1 MHARSA
7 LSRQVMM
14 QGARRLVGS
23 VFAKVAELAGLG
35 RAVLHAF
42 PPLALIGVA
51 GVAVGLAQLSAALT
65 LWHVLVAAGVI
76 CLLGCTARR
85 PAPTRDAP
93 AAVPQVDTDGIERR
107 VEHLKDIDWQLR
119 ESEARYRDLLDT
131 QEHIICRRDADGHLT
146 YVNKAFCRM
155 FAITPEAVL
164 GERWQPVILAEER
177 LAPDTGA
184 HLRRYVQFV
193 ETARG
198 QRWLELEEHRVPGH
212 QTPGDPAST
221 TPGEVQIVGSDITE
235 RRAGEAELASARD
248 EAQAADRAKS
258 RFLAA
263 MSHEIRTPMNGI
275 MGMASLL
282 GDTKLSAEQQTYL
295 GAIDQS
301 ARTLLLLIDEILDFS
316 KIEAGKFELASEPFA
331 LADCV
336 QGAVELLAPAAHEK
350 GLEIAWT
357 CDAAQPFLVTG
368 DPIRVRQIM
377 LNLIGNAVK
386 YTDRGGVLVNLVC
399 EERSGDHAHLAVQV
413 KDTGI
418 GLSADA
424 QKRLFAE
431 FNQGDADVA
440 LRRGG
445 TGLGLAISRRLARA
459 MGGDITVESEPGRG
473 AAFTVRMTLPIAID
487 RPANTPRRIPADCGS
502 VLLAFDRLIDRRALA
517 ANLAAIGIEAI
528 QSDDPLSGE
537 DIDAA
542 AAAGRPVGIV
552 VCDAQSD
559 LSEAAAILA
568 RAHAHAPSGKARGM
582 LLIDPGTRPNLAKF
596 RKAGFES
603 YLVRPVRPSALRA
616 RLGLDP
622 SGSVADE
629 RIQQAEGIVA
639 PGPRPMRS
647 HHVLLAED
655 NAVNA
660 LLATRMLEKSGCTVV
675 HVGDGEQAVTA
686 VMRSLEPDERP
697 FDLVLMDIHMP
708 RLDGLAAATTIR
720 SLAAGR
726 ALPPMVALTAN
737 AFSEDRDRCI
747 AAGLDDYL
755 AKPFHKSDLTALL
768 DRWHRPAGD
777 KAA

>member
-1 MHARSA
+1 MAV
-7 LSRQVMM
+7 SRQVMM
-14 QGARRLVGS
+14 RGARRLVRD
-23 VFAKVAELAGLG
+23 VFTQITDRPDHG
-35 RAVLHAF
+35 RLSWRAF
-42 PPLALIGVA
+42 PPLAWIGVA
-51 GVAVGLAQLSAALT
+51 VLALGLLQLPAALS
-65 LWHVLVAAGVI
+65 LGHVLAAAGII
-76 CLLGCTARR
+76 CILACAARR
-85 PAPTRDAP
+85 PSPARSAP
-93 AAVPQVDTDGIERR
+93 AAPAPSNIDTDGIERR
-107 VEHLKDIDWQLR
+107 VEHLKDIDWELR

-131 QEHIICRRDADGHLT
+131 QEHIICRRDGEGRLT
-146 YVNKAFCRM
+146 YVNKAYCRM
-155 FAITPEAVL
+155 FAVTPETVL
-164 GERWQPVILAEER
+164 GERWMPQVLAEER
-177 LAPDTGA
+177 LAPDAGGPI
-184 HLRRYVQFV
+184 RRSAQLL
-193 ETARG
+193 ETAHG
-198 QRWLELEEHRVPGH
+198 QRWIELEEHRVPG
-212 QTPGDPAST
+212 QSTSGDAASAAA
-221 TPGEVQIVGSDITE
+221 GELQIVGSDITE
-235 RRAGEAELASARD
+235 RRAAQAELAAARD

-282 GDTKLSAEQQTYL
+282 GDTSLTAEQQTYL

-316 KIEAGKFELASEPFA
+316 KIEAGKLELTAEPFA
-331 LADCV
+331 LTECL

-357 CDAAQPFLVTG
+357 SDAAQPFLVTG

-386 YTDRGGVLVNLVC
+386 YTDRGGVLVSLVC
-399 EERSGDHAHLAVQV
+399 ERRSGDRASLAVQV

-418 GLSADA
+418 GLSAEA
-424 QKRLFAE
+424 RTRLFGE

-473 AAFTVRMTLPIAID
+473 AVFTVRLTLPIAID
-487 RPANTPRRIPADCGS
+487 RPANSQRRIPADCGS

-517 ANLAAIGIEAI
+517 SNLSAIGIEAI
-528 QSDDPLSGE
+528 QSDDPLTGE

-542 AAAGRPVGIV
+542 AAGGRPVGIV
-552 VCDAQSD
+552 VCDGQSD
-559 LSEAAAILA
+559 LKDAAEILA
-568 RAHAHAPSGKARGM
+568 RAHPHAPSGRARGM
-582 LLIDPGTRPNLAKF
+582 MLIDPGTRPNLARF
-596 RKAGFES
+596 REAGFDS

-622 SGSVADE
+622 SSGANDE
-629 RIQQAEGIVA
+629 RIQQAEEM
-639 PGPRPMRS
+639 PGPAPSATRS

-686 VMRSLEPDERP
+686 VLRSLEPGERP

-708 RLDGLAAATTIR
+708 RLDGLAATTEIR

-726 ALPPMVALTAN
+726 KLPPMIALTAN
-737 AFSEDRDRCI
+737 AFSEDRDRCL

-768 DRWHRPAGD
+768 DRWHHPAGD

>member
-1 MHARSA
+1 
-7 LSRQVMM
+7 M
-14 QGARRLVGS
+14 QGARRLVSG
-23 VFAKVAELAGLG
+23 VYTKVLELPG
-35 RAVLHAF
+35 RGQVLLHAL
-42 PPLALIGVA
+42 PPMAWIGIALVA
-51 GVAVGLAQLSAALT
+51 LGLIQLTVLSLWHLLTAVGVVCILICVPGRIVRETSIPIAA
-65 LWHVLVAAGVI
+65 
-76 CLLGCTARR
+76 R
-85 PAPTRDAP
+85 PQPVDA
-93 AAVPQVDTDGIERR
+93 DGIERS
-107 VEHLKDIDWQLR
+107 VEHLKDVDWQLR

-131 QEHIICRRDADGHLT
+131 QAHIICRRDGEGRLT
-146 YVNKAFCRM
+146 YVNKAYCWM
-155 FAITPEAVL
+155 FAVTPESVL
-164 GERWQPVILAEER
+164 GKCWQPLIVAEER
-177 LAPDTGA
+177 LPPDTGGPF
-184 HLRRYVQFV
+184 RRYVQLI
-193 ETARG
+193 ETAHG
-198 QRWLELEEHRVPGH
+198 QRWIELEEHRIPDH
-212 QTPGDPAST
+212 RSQGDAGTTST
-221 TPGEVQIVGSDITE
+221 GELQIVGSDITE
-235 RRAGEAELASARD
+235 RRAAEVELAAARD

-282 GDTKLSAEQQTYL
+282 GDTKLTAEQQTYL

-316 KIEAGKFELASEPFA
+316 KIEAGKLELGAEPFA

-357 CDAAQPFLVTG
+357 CDATQPFLVTG

-386 YTDRGGVLVNLVC
+386 YTDRGGVLVSLVC
-399 EERSGDHAHLAVQV
+399 EDRTANHAVLAVKV

-418 GLSADA
+418 GLSAEA
-424 QKRLFAE
+424 QKQLFAE
-431 FNQGDADVA
+431 FNQGDAEVA

-459 MGGDITVESEPGRG
+459 MGGDITVESAPGRG
-473 AAFTVRMTLPIAID
+473 SVFSVRLTLPIAID
-487 RPANTPRRIPADCGS
+487 RPANSPRRIPPEFGS
-502 VLLAFDRLIDRRALA
+502 VLLAFDRLIDRKALA
-517 ANLAAIGIEAI
+517 ANLNAIGIDAI

-542 AAAGRPVGIV
+542 AATGRPVGVV

-559 LSEAAAILA
+559 LSEAAEILA
-568 RAHAHAPSGKARGM
+568 RAHSHAPSGKARGM
-582 LLIDPGTRPNLAKF
+582 LLIDPGTRPNLAQF
-596 RKAGFES
+596 RKAGFDS

-622 SGSVADE
+622 SGSINDE
-629 RIQQAEGIVA
+629 RIQQAEGTAA
-639 PGPRPMRS
+639 PAPRPIRS

-675 HVGDGEQAVTA
+675 RVSDGEQAVAA
-686 VMRSLEPDERP
+686 VKHSLDQGQKP

-708 RLDGLAAATTIR
+708 RLDGLAAAAAIR
-720 SLAAGR
+720 AQAAGR

-737 AFSEDRDRCI
+737 AFSEDRDRCL

>member
-1 MHARSA
+1 
-7 LSRQVMM
+7 M
-14 QGARRLVGS
+14 QGARRLVTS
-23 VFAKVAELAGLG
+23 ACTTVSALTG
-35 RAVLHAF
+35 RGQAVLRAL
-42 PPLALIGVA
+42 PPLAWIGIAVVTAGLIPLA
-51 GVAVGLAQLSAALT
+51 ALSPWHLLVAVGVACILACAPISDARAPSET
-65 LWHVLVAAGVI
+65 I
-76 CLLGCTARR
+76 TAS
-85 PAPTRDAP
+85 PPPVDA
-93 AAVPQVDTDGIERR
+93 DGIERS
-107 VEHLKDIDWQLR
+107 VEDLKDIDWQLR

-131 QEHIICRRDADGHLT
+131 QEHIICRRDGQGRLT
-146 YVNKAFCRM
+146 YVNKAYCRM
-155 FAITPEAVL
+155 FAVSPDAVL
-164 GERWQPVILAEER
+164 GTRWQPVILAEEP
-177 LAPDTGA
+177 LARDTGSP
-184 HLRRYVQFV
+184 LRRYVQLIA
-193 ETARG
+193 TANG

-212 QTPGDPAST
+212 HAPHDAATTNTASEDT
-221 TPGEVQIVGSDITE
+221 GELQIVGSDITE
-235 RRAGEAELASARD
+235 RRAAEAELAAARD

-282 GDTKLSAEQQTYL
+282 GDTTLTPEQQTYL

-301 ARTLLLLIDEILDFS
+301 ARTLLSLIDEILDFS
-316 KIEAGKFELASEPFA
+316 KIEAGKLELASEPFA

-357 CDAAQPFLVTG
+357 CDAAQPFLVSG

-386 YTDRGGVLVNLVC
+386 YTDRGGVLVSLAC
-399 EERSGDHAHLAVQV
+399 EERCGDRANLAVQV

-418 GLSADA
+418 GLSPEA
-424 QKRLFAE
+424 QRRLFAE
-431 FNQGDADVA
+431 FNQGDAEVA

-459 MGGDITVESEPGRG
+459 MGGDITVTSAPGRG
-473 AAFTVRMTLPIAID
+473 AVFTVRLTLPIAID
-487 RPANTPRRIPADCGS
+487 RPANSQRRIPADCGS
-502 VLLAFDRLIDRRALA
+502 VLLAFDRLIDRKALA
-517 ANLAAIGIEAI
+517 ANLAAIGVESIP
-528 QSDDPLSGE
+528 SDDPLSGE
-537 DIDAA
+537 DIEAA
-542 AAAGRPVGIV
+542 AAAGRPVGVV

-559 LSEAAAILA
+559 LSEAAQILA
-568 RAHAHAPSGKARGM
+568 RAHAHAPSGKARGV
-582 LLIDPGTRPNLAKF
+582 LLIDPGMRPNLAQF
-596 RKAGFES
+596 RAAGFES

-622 SGSVADE
+622 SGGVNDE
-629 RIQQAEGIVA
+629 RIQQAEGAATQA
-639 PGPRPMRS
+639 PLQVRS
-647 HHVLLAED
+647 HRVLLAED

-675 HVGDGEQAVTA
+675 HVGNGEEAVAAVT
-686 VMRSLEPDERP
+686 RSLEQNEKP

-708 RLDGLAAATTIR
+708 RLDGLAAAAAIR
-720 SLAAGR
+720 TLAAGR
-726 ALPPMVALTAN
+726 DLPPMVALTAN

-768 DRWHRPAGD
+768 DRWQRPAGD

>member
-1 MHARSA
+1 M
-7 LSRQVMM
+7 
-14 QGARRLVGS
+14 RRACTHIADLP
-23 VFAKVAELAGLG
+23 G
-35 RAVLHAF
+35 RGRPMWRVL
-42 PPLALIGVA
+42 PPLAWIGMA
-51 GVAVGLAQLSAALT
+51 GVAMGLAQLPVALSP
-65 LWHVLVAAGVI
+65 WHALVGAGLL
-76 CLLGCTARR
+76 CLLATAARR
-85 PAPTRDAP
+85 PSPAQPTLAVTPPAP
-93 AAVPQVDTDGIERR
+93 VDTDGIERR

-131 QEHIICRRDADGHLT
+131 QEHIICRRDGDGRLT
-146 YVNKAFCRM
+146 YVNKAYCRM
-155 FAITPEAVL
+155 FAVTPETVL
-164 GERWQPVILAEER
+164 GERWTPQILAEEH
-177 LAPDTGA
+177 LAPDTGGP
-184 HLRRYVQFV
+184 LRRYAQLID
-193 ETARG
+193 TAHG
-198 QRWLELEEHRVPGH
+198 QRWIELEEHRVPGRH
-212 QTPGDPAST
+212 VSGEPASASA
-221 TPGEVQIVGSDITE
+221 GELQIVGSDITA
-235 RRAGEAELASARD
+235 RRAAEAELAAARD

-282 GDTKLSAEQQTYL
+282 GDTSLTPEQQTYL

-301 ARTLLLLIDEILDFS
+301 ARTLLQLIDEILDFS
-316 KIEAGKFELASEPFA
+316 KIEAGKLELSAEPFA
-331 LADCV
+331 LTDCV

-386 YTDRGGVLVNLVC
+386 YTDRGGVLVGLVC
-399 EERSGDHAHLAVQV
+399 EQRAGDRASLAVQV
-413 KDTGI
+413 RDTGI
-418 GLSADA
+418 GLSPDA
-424 QKRLFAE
+424 RTRLFGE

-473 AAFTVRMTLPIAID
+473 AVFTVRLTLPIAID
-487 RPANTPRRIPADCGS
+487 RPVNSQRRSHADCGS

-517 ANLAAIGIEAI
+517 SNLAAIGIEAI

-559 LSEAAAILA
+559 LQDAAEILA
-568 RAHAHAPSGKARGM
+568 RAHAHAPSGRARGM
-582 LLIDPGTRPNLAKF
+582 LLIDPGTRPNLAQF
-596 RKAGFES
+596 REAGFDS

-616 RLGLDP
+616 RLGLD
-622 SGSVADE
+622 SSIGANDE
-629 RIQQAEGIVA
+629 RIQQAEEKSARAPVA
-639 PGPRPMRS
+639 PRS

-675 HVGDGEQAVTA
+675 HVGDGEQAVAA
-686 VMRSLEPDERP
+686 VMRSLEPGERA

-708 RLDGLAAATTIR
+708 RLDGLAATAGIR
-720 SLAAGR
+720 ALAAGR
-726 ALPPMVALTAN
+726 ALPPIVALTAN

-768 DRWHRPAGD
+768 DRWHRPVGD